1 MKPVLF
7 CLAVL
12 LIGCESLSS
21 PESDAKQQVSPG
33 PRPLYLLNALP
44 DGELKQRLQ
53 ACKTQPFYRHDFSIG
68 HRGAPLMFAEHS
80 KQSYQA
86 AIDMGAGIVEC
97 DVAFT
102 ADKQLVCRHAQCDLH
117 QTTDILLRPELA
129 AKCTAPFS
137 PAEAASGKTA
147 SARCCTSDITA
158 EEFSGLCA
166 KMDGVNAQAHNVE
179 DYVQGT
185 PAWRTDLYGQ
195 CAQPMTHKE
204 SVALFKQHGV
214 KMTPELKQPE
224 VTMPFNGQYSQQH
237 YAQQL
242 VDEYKAAGV
251 ALAQVYLQSFN
262 LQDILYWLEHE
273 PEFGRQAVWL
283 DGRYE
288 QPQFDPMRSDSWQ
301 PSMAELKASGLNII
315 APPLWMLVT
324 EQNGNIVPS
333 PYAIAAK
340 AAGLKIIAWSLE
352 RSPPLI
358 QGADWYYKSLP
369 ALASNDG
376 VILQL
381 LHVLAQ
387 DVGVMGVFSDWPATT
402 TFYAN
407 CLLDNVNTH

>member
-1 MKPVLF
+1 MKPIFL
-7 CLAVL
+7 CLTL
-12 LIGCESLSS
+12 LLAGCKLTGSAET
-21 PESDAKQQVSPG
+21 DAKPLVSPG
-33 PRPLYLLNALP
+33 PRPLYLLQALP
-44 DGELKQRLQ
+44 DDDLKQRLQ

-129 AKCTAPFS
+129 AKCAEPFS
-137 PAEAASGKTA
+137 PAEPANGKAA
-147 SARCCTSDITA
+147 SARCCTSDISVA
-158 EEFSGLCA
+158 EFSGLCA
-166 KMDGVNAQAHNVE
+166 KMDGVNPHAQNVA

-185 PAWRTDLYGQ
+185 PGWRTDLYSQ
-195 CAQPMTHKE
+195 CATPMTHQD
-204 SVALFKQHGV
+204 SVALFKQQGV
-214 KMTPELKQPE
+214 KMTPELKQPQ
-224 VTMPFNGQYSQQH
+224 VPMPYSGGYRQQD

-251 ALAQVYLQSFN
+251 APSQVYLQSFN
-262 LQDILYWLEHE
+262 WQDILYWLEHE

-288 QPQFDPMRSDSWQ
+288 QPDFNPMQSRSWQ

-315 APPLWMLVT
+315 APPLWLLVT
-324 EQNGNIVPS
+324 EQDGKIVPS
-333 PYAIAAK
+333 AYAKAAK
-340 AAGLKIIAWSLE
+340 AAGLEIIAWSLE
-352 RSPPLI
+352 RSAPLA
-358 QGADWYYKSLP
+358 QGKDWYYQSLP
-369 ALASNDG
+369 TLAKHDG
-376 VILQL
+376 VVLQL
-381 LHVLAQ
+381 LDVLAR
-387 DVGVMGVFSDWPATT
+387 DVGVTAVFSDWPGTT

-407 CLLDNVNTH
+407 CLLGDGSF